1 MTKQVKI
8 YHNPRCSKSRETL
21 NLLKENGV
29 ESEVVL
35 YLETPA
41 DAATLRDLL
50 KMLGMNS
57 ARELM
62 RQKED
67 LYKELNLADSS
78 LSEEALIQAMVDN
91 PKLMERPIVVAN
103 GKARIGRPPE
113 QEEDHQ
119 WHQHQIDGN
128 GQQTDQR
135 GEGNFHHRIAH
146 GQHPTAHIF
155 GHCINNARVH

>member
-29 ESEVVL
+29 EPKWCSTL
-35 YLETPA
+35 RHPPMW
-41 DAATLRDLL
+41 ATLRDLL

-91 PKLMERPIVVAN
+91 PKLMERPIMVAN

-113 QEEDHQ
+113 QVLEIVVRCAPSLVE
-119 WHQHQIDGN
+119 
-128 GQQTDQR
+128 
-135 GEGNFHHRIAH
+135 AH
-146 GQHPTAHIF
+146 CRMRRLPRLIRPT
-155 GHCINNARVH
+155 NTMD